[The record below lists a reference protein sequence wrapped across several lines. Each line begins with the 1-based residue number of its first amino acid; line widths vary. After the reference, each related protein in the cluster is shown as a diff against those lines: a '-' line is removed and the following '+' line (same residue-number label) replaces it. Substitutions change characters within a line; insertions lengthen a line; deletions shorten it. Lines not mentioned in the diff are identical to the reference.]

1 VVLPIYEVKG
11 DVVFGSYIGIK
22 WLEHAMKV
30 LERIIKC
37 RIQQQIDIDMQF
49 GFVKRKG
56 TTDSIFILRQMQ
68 KFISKGKKLYY
79 SFVDL

>member
-1 VVLPIYEVKG
+1 MEC
-11 DVVFGSYIGIK
+11 GSYIGIK

-49 GFVKRKG
+49 GFMKRKG

-68 KFISKGKKLYY
+68 KFIAKGKKLYY
-79 SFVDL
+79 GFVDL